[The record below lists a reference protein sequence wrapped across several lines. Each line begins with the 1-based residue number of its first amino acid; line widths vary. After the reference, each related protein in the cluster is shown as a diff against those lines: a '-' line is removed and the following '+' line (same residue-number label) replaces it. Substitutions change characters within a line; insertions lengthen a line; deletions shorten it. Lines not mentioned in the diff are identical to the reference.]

1 MGELSKNPNL
11 LMRRWMEIYMN
22 LNILRSTD
30 AAVQLTLDEMKSK
43 LAECNE
49 WVMRFFDQ
57 VGAEPEGLD

>member
-1 MGELSKNPNL
+1 MGAMTKDANV
-11 LMRRWMEIYMN
+11 LMKRWMEVYMN

-30 AAVQLTLDEMKSK
+30 LAISKTLEEMKEK

-57 VGAEPEGLD
+57 VGADPEAAD